1 MERNDPQ
8 CTIFIC
14 CFKRHHCG
22 VFSQQTQTNEWKGMI
37 LSALLSCAVLRG
49 IIVVCSANRRSWAGD
64 LSGCTSAW
72 KRRWFSILTLLHHRV
87 AVLLI
92 GRYFWCNFNRYALWV
107 HWCLV
112 IVVYSVT
119 CLSCL
124 WMSDVQRQVT
134 NSKQFPFRFFSAYE
148 VLQEL
153 EKSYHSSRKFQGFGS
168 YLNLTLWPLPLA
180 E

>member
-1 MERNDPQ
+1 MERNDLQ
-8 CTIFIC
+8 CTTFMC

-22 VFSQQTQTNEWKGMI
+22 VFSQQMVMGWWFVRMYLCMKEEMI
-37 LSALLSCAVLRG
+37 HHPDPV
-49 IIVVCSANRRSWAGD
+49 
-64 LSGCTSAW
+64 
-72 KRRWFSILTLLHHRV
+72 HRV

-107 HWCLV
+107 LWCLV
-112 IVVYSVT
+112 IIVYSVT
-119 CLSCL
+119 YLSCL

-153 EKSYHSSRKFQGFGS
+153 EKSYHSSRKFTWIWHFGP
-168 YLNLTLWPLPLA
+168 YHWQNNLYYGEIADEISSLFNATFSESLPFM
-180 E
+180 